1 MRNVREHGGVEGP
14 QRHHVLEQ
22 IGFEGPQRLHVLE
35 QIGFEDPQQLHV
47 LEQNGF
53 EEPQRLYVLEH
64 RPFGAIREKDV
75 CGRKCFFNILR
86 LGDAGRGV
94 TSSGVIVLD

>member
-1 MRNVREHGGVEGP
+1 MRDVREHGGVEGP

-22 IGFEGPQRLHVLE
+22 NGFEGPQW
-35 QIGFEDPQQLHV
+35 LHV

-53 EEPQRLYVLEH
+53 EEPQRLHVLEH
-64 RPFGAIREKDV
+64 RPFGAVREKEV

>member
-1 MRNVREHGGVEGP
+1 MRNVREQGGVEDP

-22 IGFEGPQRLHVLE
+22 NGFEGPQWLHVLE
-35 QIGFEDPQQLHV
+35 QNGFEAPQWLHV

-86 LGDAGRGV
+86 LGDAGGGV
-94 TSSGVIVLD
+94 ASSGVIVSD

>member
-1 MRNVREHGGVEGP
+1 MRN
-14 QRHHVLEQ
+14 VLEQ
-22 IGFEGPQRLHVLE
+22 IGFEG
-35 QIGFEDPQQLHV
+35 PQQLHV

-86 LGDAGRGV
+86 LGDAGGGV
-94 TSSGVIVLD
+94 ASSGVIVSD

>member
-1 MRNVREHGGVEGP
+1 MRNVREQGGVEDP

-22 IGFEGPQRLHVLE
+22 IGFEGPQR
-35 QIGFEDPQQLHV
+35 LHV

-75 CGRKCFFNILR
+75 CGRECFFNILR